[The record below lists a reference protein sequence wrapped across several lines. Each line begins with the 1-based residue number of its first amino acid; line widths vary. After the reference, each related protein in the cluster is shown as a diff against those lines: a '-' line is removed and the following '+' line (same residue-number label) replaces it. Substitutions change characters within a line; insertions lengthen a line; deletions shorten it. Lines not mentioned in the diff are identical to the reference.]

1 MKATTRRRRLGTV
14 LAGVGLSAAA
24 IALATGSAAAEPPV
38 SAGPRVMVNPE
49 GSGGPTLTQ
58 ITPQDAVPAQ
68 VGPSGQVPE
77 LTCVLPT
84 APGDPSVTTYRCDRP
99 GIEVR
104 PAIPSDAVPARPAA
118 PLPSGSAGF

>member
-1 MKATTRRRRLGTV
+1 MKATTRRRRIGIV
-14 LAGVGLSAAA
+14 LAGAGLTA
-24 IALATGSAAAEPPV
+24 IALASGSAAAEPSV
-38 SAGPRVMVNPE
+38 SAVPRVMVNPE

-58 ITPQDAVPAQ
+58 ITPHDAVPAQ
-68 VGPSGQVPE
+68 VGPSGQAPE

-84 APGDPSVTTYRCDRP
+84 APGDPSVIAYRCDHP
-99 GIEVR
+99 GVEVR